1 MAPKKGKAPMKADKS
16 AAASREPEPTA
27 ALPASR
33 ITAEGIDKVRHLAAA

>member
-16 AAASREPEPTA
+16 AAASREAEAPA

-33 ITAEGIDKVRHLAAA
+33 FTAEGIDKVRHLATA